1 MTCPEYLVTFCAV
14 RDAAP
19 RDEAAFLRARTK
31 VVLANRGLVFMLAR
45 KAAPVKKM
53 TLDDCAQAG
62 YLGMLRA
69 LEDFDPSRGF
79 ALGTYVRWWAMAFIN
94 QAAAAELL
102 VHVPVRNRERHC
114 RIHRAE
120 GRILTALGRP
130 PTDEELTA
138 EARVTTADLRVERK
152 TCWTRPV
159 DLDSTAHRS
168 GPSYAGKSTDET
180 LKDRLVDR
188 ALERADDALIRF
200 EREGLAWKILECLSL
215 RDRDIVVR
223 RFADDETLE
232 EIGHRYGLS
241 RERVRQLQ
249 NRALEKMRRAANG
262 RNER

>member
-1 MTCPEYLVTFCAV
+1 MTCPDYLVTFCAV

-102 VHVPVRNRERHC
+102 VHVPGRNRERHC
-114 RIHRAE
+114 RIRRAE
-120 GRILTALGRP
+120 GRLMAALGRT

-138 EARVTTADLRVERK
+138 EARVTAADLRVDRR
-152 TCWTRPV
+152 TCWARQA
-159 DLDSTAHRS
+159 DLD
-168 GPSYAGKSTDET
+168 GPVPLGRHIDPTGEKA
-180 LKDRLVDR
+180 LKDLLVDR
-188 ALERADDALIRF
+188 ALEGADAALIRF
-200 EREGLAWKILECLSL
+200 EREGLAWKILECLSP